1 MVGQIKGNI
10 QSLIKYQAND
20 EKEAEQNY
28 LKTYTHMHQQYR
40 QCDKCQ
46 EYNGKI
52 NQLNCRIQELE
63 ESVAKVSQE
72 NIVYLE
78 EINLKD
84 DKLKKNTKNM
94 MKMETEL
101 RGKVIQLEQEILK
114 KDQNIKQIK
123 K

>member
-1 MVGQIKGNI
+1 
-10 QSLIKYQAND
+10 
-20 EKEAEQNY
+20 
-28 LKTYTHMHQQYR
+28 
-40 QCDKCQ
+40 
-46 EYNGKI
+46 
-52 NQLNCRIQELE
+52 
-63 ESVAKVSQE
+63 
-72 NIVYLE
+72 VYLE